1 VSRAFWIGFV
11 HGNVVIGQ
19 FLAENVRGLLVLA
32 GSAWIYIGVA
42 GFSRPAAHIFGGA
55 LLAALGA
62 FPYLRQRKH

>member
-1 VSRAFWIGFV
+1 VRRAFWSGFV
-11 HGNVVIGQ
+11 RGHIVIGQ
-19 FLAENVRGLLVLA
+19 FLVENLRGLLVLV
-32 GSAWIYIGVA
+32 GSAWIYAGIA